1 MSNQIIRAVCP
12 HDCPDTCA
20 MLVELDA
27 SGRAV
32 RVEGDPE
39 NPYTHG
45 GLCVK
50 VAHYEKRTYHK
61 DRLLYPMKRAGRKG
75 KGKFERISWDEAL
88 ETITA
93 RLKAITEQNPQSI
106 LPYSYAGTM
115 GLLQGG
121 SMDRRFFHRLGA
133 SLLDRT
139 ICSTAGMFGMRY
151 TVGASVGTNPETVD
165 QTKYILIWGSN
176 IITSNIHL
184 WRYMLKARSRGAK
197 IVTIDPLR
205 TRTGD
210 QSDEHIPIM
219 PGTDGALALGMMH
232 VIIRDG
238 LQDQDYIDRYTIGFD
253 ALKRRVEEYPPS
265 RVSEITGVSETTIER
280 FTREYATHSPGFIR
294 VNYGLQ
300 RHAGGGMAV
309 RNIFCLPA
317 LIGSWRYPGGGA
329 VLSTSGFFK
338 YNYAALERPDLIQ
351 GRPRTINMSR
361 LGEALTNANP
371 PVRAIVVY
379 NTNPGA
385 IAPNQQRVLEGFKRD
400 DLFTVVLEH
409 FQTDSADY
417 ADVLL
422 PATTQLEHLDIHRAY
437 GHTYAMLNTP
447 AIRPL
452 GESKPNTEIFRLLA
466 KHMGFDDRCFQDS
479 DEDLVR
485 QALTGVSGV
494 TLDELRRK
502 GWVSLRIGDAPFAE
516 GNFPTPSGKCEFYS
530 ERLKDLDP
538 LPTYI
543 PPREDRLSNP
553 ALAQEFPLVLI
564 SPPAHHFLNSTFV
577 NLFQEKELGPT
588 LEIHATDAAARHI
601 ADGSSVQIFNNRGSF
616 LARAVVTDRTRSGVV
631 CAPSIWWNKLVP
643 GGRNANSTTS
653 EEVTDLGGS
662 HVLRQPGGRPFS
674 GLTLSLWEKVNPEHT

>member
-1 MSNQIIRAVCP
+1 MKTVRAVCP

-20 MLVELDA
+20 MLVEVDDA
-27 SGRAV
+27 GRAV
-32 RVEGDPE
+32 RVKGDPAH
-39 NPYTHG
+39 PFTHG

-50 VAHYEKRTYHK
+50 VNHYERRTYHE
-61 DRLLYPMKRAGRKG
+61 DRVLYPMKRTGKKG
-75 KGKFERISWDEAL
+75 EGKFARISWNEAL
-88 ETITA
+88 DTIATE
-93 RLKAITEQNPQSI
+93 LKTIASENPESI

-139 ICSTAGMFGMRY
+139 ICSSAGMYGMRY

-165 QTKYILIWGSN
+165 QAKYILIWGSN

-184 WRYMLKARSRGAK
+184 WRYILKARSRGAK

-210 QSDEHIPIM
+210 QSDEHIAIM

-232 VIIRDG
+232 IIVRDG
-238 LQDQDYIDRYTIGFD
+238 LLDQDYIDQYTIGFD
-253 ALKRRVEEYPPS
+253 QLVSRVQEYPPP
-265 RVSEITGVSETTIER
+265 RVSEITGISEQTIER
-280 FTREYATHSPGFIR
+280 MTHEYATESPAFIR

-317 LIGSWRYPGGGA
+317 LIGAWRHPGGGA

-338 YNYAALERPDLIQ
+338 YNYAALERPDMVR
-351 GRPRTINMSR
+351 GNPRTINMSQ
-361 LGEALTNANP
+361 LGEALTNVEP
-371 PVRAIVVY
+371 PVRALIVY
-379 NTNPGA
+379 NSNPGSV
-385 IAPNQQRVLEGFKRD
+385 APNQQRVLAGLKRE

-409 FQTDSADY
+409 FQTDTADY
-417 ADVLL
+417 ADIVL
-422 PATTQLEHLDIHRAY
+422 PATTQLEHLDIHRSY
-437 GHTYAMLNTP
+437 GHTYSMLNTP
-447 AIRPL
+447 AIQAL

-466 KHMGFDDRCFQDS
+466 ERMGFNDTCFKDS
-479 DEDLVR
+479 DEDLVQ
-485 QALTGVSGV
+485 QAMDGLNGNV
-494 TLDELRRK
+494 TLEELK
-502 GWVSLRIGDAPFAE
+502 THGWASLQVGDAPFAR
-516 GNFPTPSGKCEFYS
+516 GGFPTPSGKCEFYS

-553 ALAQEFPLVLI
+553 SLAKRFPLALI

-577 NLFQEKELGPT
+577 NLFHQKEITPT
-588 LEIHATDAAARHI
+588 LEIHPADAESRHI
-601 ADGSSVQIFNNRGSF
+601 EDGVPLEIFNARGSF
-616 LARAVVTDRTRSGVV
+616 LAKAVVTTRTRQGVV
-631 CAPSIWWNKLVP
+631 SAPSVWWNKLVP

-653 EEVTDLGGS
+653 EEITDIGGGATFYDNL
-662 HVLRQPGGRPFS
+662 VDVRLAD
-674 GLTLSLWEKVNPEHT
+674 

>member
-1 MSNQIIRAVCP
+1 MSNQIIRSVCP

-32 RVEGDPE
+32 RVKGDPE

-165 QTKYILIWGSN
+165 QAKYILIWGSN

-238 LQDQDYIDRYTIGFD
+238 LQDQDYIDRHTIGFD
-253 ALKRRVEEYPPS
+253 ALKQRVEEYPPS

-280 FTREYATHSPGFIR
+280 ITREYATHSPGFIR

-317 LIGSWRYPGGGA
+317 LIGAWRYPGGGA

-417 ADVLL
+417 ADILL

-543 PPREDRLSNP
+543 PPREDRISNP

-653 EEVTDLGGS
+653 EEVTDLGGGATFYDNLVDVRS
-662 HVLRQPGGRPFS
+662 AD
-674 GLTLSLWEKVNPEHT
+674 

>member
-1 MSNQIIRAVCP
+1 
-12 HDCPDTCA
+12 
-20 MLVELDA
+20 MLVEVDET
-27 SGRAV
+27 GRAV
-32 RVEGDPE
+32 RVRGDPE

-50 VAHYEKRTYHK
+50 VAHYEKRTYHRE
-61 DRLLYPMKRAGRKG
+61 RLLYPMKRAGRKG
-75 KGKFERISWDEAL
+75 EGKFVRISWDEAL
-88 ETITA
+88 ETIA
-93 RLKAITEQNPQSI
+93 AKLQLIAKENPVSI

-165 QTKYILIWGSN
+165 QAKYILIWGSN

-184 WRYMLKARSRGAK
+184 WRYILKARSRGAK

-205 TRTGD
+205 TKTGD

-219 PGTDGALALGMMH
+219 PGTDGALALAMMH

-238 LQDQDYIDRYTIGFD
+238 LHDQDYIDRYTIGFD
-253 ALKRRVEEYPPS
+253 GLKGRVKEYPPS
-265 RVSEITGVSETTIER
+265 RVSEITGISEATIER
-280 FTREYATHSPGFIR
+280 ITHEYATHSPAFIR

-338 YNYAALERPDLIQ
+338 FNNPALERPDLIA
-351 GRPRTINMSR
+351 GHPRTINMSR
-361 LGEALTNANP
+361 LGEALLNADP
-371 PVRAIVVY
+371 PVKAIVVY
-379 NTNPGA
+379 NSNPGA
-385 IAPNQQRVLEGFKRD
+385 VAPNQQRVLDGFKRE

-409 FQTDSADY
+409 FQTDTADY
-417 ADVLL
+417 ADILL

-466 KHMGFDDRCFQDS
+466 KHMGFEEPCFEDS
-479 DEDLVR
+479 DEDLIR
-485 QALTGVSGV
+485 QALTGVKGIS
-494 TLDELRRK
+494 LDELREK

-516 GNFPTPSGKCEFYS
+516 GNFPTPSGKCEIYS

-553 ALAQEFPLVLI
+553 ALAQKFPLVLI

-577 NLFQEKELGPT
+577 NLFQEKEVGPA
-588 LEIHATDAAARHI
+588 LEIHAADAAARHI
-601 ADGSSVQIFNNRGSF
+601 ADGSPVQIFNARGSF
-616 LARAVVTDRTRSGVV
+616 LARAVVTDRTRPGVI

-643 GGRNANSTTS
+643 GARNANSTTS
-653 EEVTDLGGS
+653 EEVTDLGGGATFYDNL
-662 HVLRQPGGRPFS
+662 VDVRLAD
-674 GLTLSLWEKVNPEHT
+674 

>member
-1 MSNQIIRAVCP
+1 
-12 HDCPDTCA
+12 
-20 MLVELDA
+20 MLVEVDE

-32 RVEGDPE
+32 RVKGDPA
-39 NPYTHG
+39 NPFTHG

-50 VAHYEKRTYHK
+50 VAHYEKRTYHAG
-61 DRLLYPMKRAGRKG
+61 RLLFPMKRTGRKG
-75 KGKFERISWDEAL
+75 DGKFQRISWDEAID
-88 ETITA
+88 TVAA
-93 RLKAITEQNPQSI
+93 RLAAVAKEDPQCI

-139 ICSTAGMFGMRY
+139 ICSSAGMFGMRY

-165 QTKYILIWGSN
+165 QAKYILIWGSN

-184 WRYMLKARSRGAK
+184 WRYILKARSQGAR

-205 TRTGD
+205 TRTGE

-232 VIIRDG
+232 IILRDA
-238 LQDQDYIDRYTIGFD
+238 LQDQDYIDRYTLGFD
-253 ALKRRVEEYPPS
+253 ELKARVREYPPS
-265 RVSEITGVSETTIER
+265 RVARITGISEDTIER
-280 FTREYATHSPGFIR
+280 ITHEYATNSPAFIR

-317 LIGSWRYPGGGA
+317 LLGSWRYPGGGA
-329 VLSTSGFFK
+329 MLSTSGFFPFK
-338 YNYAALERPDLIQ
+338 YAVLERPDLIQ
-351 GRPRTINMSR
+351 GQPRTINMSR
-361 LGEALTNANP
+361 LGEALTRANP
-371 PVRAIVVY
+371 PVRAMVVY

-385 IAPNQQRVLEGFKRD
+385 VAPDQQRVLEGLRRE

-409 FQTDSADY
+409 FQTDTADY
-417 ADVLL
+417 ADILL
-422 PATTQLEHLDIHRAY
+422 PATTQLEHFDLHRAY
-437 GHTYAMLNTP
+437 GHTYVMLNTP
-447 AIRPL
+447 AIQPL
-452 GESKPNTEIFRLLA
+452 GECKPNTEIFRLLA
-466 KHMGFDDRCFQDS
+466 GRLGFEDPCFKDS
-479 DEDLVR
+479 DEDMAR
-485 QALTGVSGV
+485 QALASLNGI
-494 TLDELRRK
+494 TLEDLHEK
-502 GWVSLRIGDAPFAE
+502 GWIPLGIGDAPFAQ
-516 GNFPTPSGKCEFYS
+516 GGFPTPSGKCEFYS

-538 LPTYI
+538 LPAYI

-553 ALAQEFPLVLI
+553 ELAKKFPLVLI

-577 NLFQEKELGPT
+577 NLFQDKEIGPT
-588 LEIHATDAAARHI
+588 LEIHESDAVLRQI
-601 ADGSSVQIFNNRGSF
+601 RTGSPVQIFNDRGNF
-616 LARAVVTDRTRSGVV
+616 LAKAVVTDRTRAGVV

-653 EEVTDLGGS
+653 EEITDIGGGATFYDNL
-662 HVLRQPGGRPFS
+662 VDVRPAD
-674 GLTLSLWEKVNPEHT
+674 

>member
-1 MSNQIIRAVCP
+1 MKIIRAVCP

-20 MLVELDA
+20 MLVEVDDN
-27 SGRAV
+27 GRAV
-32 RVEGDPE
+32 RVKGDPE

-50 VAHYEKRTYHK
+50 VAHYEKRTYHQ
-61 DRLLYPMKRAGRKG
+61 DRVFYPMKRAGRKG
-75 KGKFERISWDEAL
+75 EGKFERISWDEAL
-88 ETITA
+88 DTIAA
-93 RLKAITEQNPQSI
+93 RLLAIAKENPQSI

-115 GLLQGG
+115 GLLQGA

-139 ICSTAGMFGMRY
+139 ICASAGMHGMRY

-165 QTKYILIWGSN
+165 QAKYILIWGSN

-184 WRYMLKARSRGAK
+184 WRYILRARSQGTK

-205 TRTGD
+205 TRTGE
-210 QSDEHIPIM
+210 QSDEHIAIM
-219 PGTDGALALGMMH
+219 PGTDGALALAMMH
-232 VIIRDG
+232 IIIRDR
-238 LQDQDYIDRYTIGFD
+238 LQDQDYIDRYTLGFD
-253 ALKRRVEEYPPS
+253 ALKERVREYPPS
-265 RVSEITGVSETTIER
+265 RASQITGIPEATIER
-280 FTREYATHSPGFIR
+280 VTHEYATHSPAFIR

-317 LIGSWRYPGGGA
+317 LLGSWRYPGGGA

-338 YNYAALERPDLIQ
+338 YNYAALERPDLIE
-351 GRPRTINMSR
+351 GHPRTINMSK
-361 LGEALTNANP
+361 LGEALTNADP

-379 NTNPGA
+379 NSNPGA
-385 IAPNQQRVLEGFKRD
+385 MAPDQQCVLAGFERE

-409 FQTDSADY
+409 FQTDTADY
-417 ADVLL
+417 ADILL
-422 PATTQLEHLDIHRAY
+422 PATTQLEHFDIHRAY
-437 GHTYAMLNTP
+437 GHTYAMLNEP
-447 AIRPL
+447 AIDAL

-466 KHMGFDDRCFQDS
+466 ARMGFHDPCFQDS
-479 DEDLVR
+479 DEEMAR
-485 QALTGVSGV
+485 QALTGLNGI
-494 TLDELRRK
+494 TMDELKEK
-502 GWVSLRIGDAPFAE
+502 GWASIGVGDAPFAQ

-553 ALAQEFPLVLI
+553 TLARKFPLVLI

-577 NLFQEKELGPT
+577 NQFHEKEIGPT
-588 LEIHATDAAARHI
+588 LEIHAADAATRRI
-601 ADGSSVQIFNNRGSF
+601 TDGSAVQIFNGRGSF
-616 LARAVVTDRTRSGVV
+616 LAKAVVTDRTRPGVV
-631 CAPSIWWNKLVP
+631 SAPSIWWNKLVP

-653 EEVTDLGGS
+653 EEVTDLGGGATFYDNL
-662 HVLRQPGGRPFS
+662 VDVRLAD
-674 GLTLSLWEKVNPEHT
+674 

>member
-32 RVEGDPE
+32 RVKGDPE

-165 QTKYILIWGSN
+165 QAKYILIWGSN

-238 LQDQDYIDRYTIGFD
+238 LQDQDYIDRHTIGFD
-253 ALKRRVEEYPPS
+253 ALKQRVEEYPPS

-280 FTREYATHSPGFIR
+280 ITREYATHSPGFIR

-417 ADVLL
+417 ADILL

-653 EEVTDLGGS
+653 EEVTDLGGGATFYDNL
-662 HVLRQPGGRPFS
+662 VDVRLAD
-674 GLTLSLWEKVNPEHT
+674 

>member
-1 MSNQIIRAVCP
+1 MKTVRAVCP

-20 MLVELDA
+20 MLVEVDDA
-27 SGRAV
+27 GRAV
-32 RVEGDPE
+32 RVKGDPAH
-39 NPYTHG
+39 PFTHG

-50 VAHYEKRTYHK
+50 VNHYERRTYHE
-61 DRLLYPMKRAGRKG
+61 DRVLYPMKRTGKKG
-75 KGKFERISWDEAL
+75 EGKFARISWNEAL
-88 ETITA
+88 DTIATE
-93 RLKAITEQNPQSI
+93 LKTIASENPESI

-139 ICSTAGMFGMRY
+139 ICSSAGMYGMRY

-165 QTKYILIWGSN
+165 QAKYILIWGSN

-184 WRYMLKARSRGAK
+184 WRYILKARSRGAK

-210 QSDEHIPIM
+210 QSDEHIAIM

-232 VIIRDG
+232 IIVRDG
-238 LQDQDYIDRYTIGFD
+238 LLDQDYIDQYTIGFD
-253 ALKRRVEEYPPS
+253 QLVSRVQEYPPP
-265 RVSEITGVSETTIER
+265 RVSEITGISEQTIER
-280 FTREYATHSPGFIR
+280 MTHEYATESPAFIR

-317 LIGSWRYPGGGA
+317 LIGAWRHPGGGA

-338 YNYAALERPDLIQ
+338 YNYAALERPDMVR
-351 GRPRTINMSR
+351 GNPRTINMSQ
-361 LGEALTNANP
+361 LGEALTNVEP
-371 PVRAIVVY
+371 PVRALIVY
-379 NTNPGA
+379 NSNPGSV
-385 IAPNQQRVLEGFKRD
+385 APNQQRVLAGLKRE

-409 FQTDSADY
+409 FQTDTADY
-417 ADVLL
+417 ADIVL
-422 PATTQLEHLDIHRAY
+422 PATTQLEHLDIHRSY
-437 GHTYAMLNTP
+437 GHTYSMLNTP
-447 AIRPL
+447 AIQAL

-466 KHMGFDDRCFQDS
+466 ERMGFNDTCFKDS
-479 DEDLVR
+479 DEDLVQ
-485 QALTGVSGV
+485 QAMDGLNGNV
-494 TLDELRRK
+494 TLEELK
-502 GWVSLRIGDAPFAE
+502 THGWASLQVGDAPFAR
-516 GNFPTPSGKCEFYS
+516 GGFPTPSGKCEFYS

-553 ALAQEFPLVLI
+553 SLAKRFPLALI

-577 NLFQEKELGPT
+577 NLFHQKEITPT
-588 LEIHATDAAARHI
+588 LEIHPADAESRHI
-601 ADGSSVQIFNNRGSF
+601 EDGAPLEIFNARGSF
-616 LARAVVTDRTRSGVV
+616 LAKAVVTTRTRQGVV
-631 CAPSIWWNKLVP
+631 SAPSVWWNKLVP

-653 EEVTDLGGS
+653 EEITDIGGGATFYDNL
-662 HVLRQPGGRPFS
+662 VDVRLAD
-674 GLTLSLWEKVNPEHT
+674 